1 MTKAELKDKFIQF
14 LIEKKERSGF
24 QADEDLEDQVIKFI
38 VLHLFA
44 MQETGL
50 TLKDLRDAYKY
61 WASYFEGKI

>member
-14 LIEKKERSGF
+14 LWEHEVTSNHATPEEF
-24 QADEDLEDQVIKFI
+24 EDAVIKFTVI
-38 VLHLFA
+38 HLFA

-50 TLKDLRDAYKY
+50 TLKDLRESYEY